1 MGAASPTEKS
11 TPESQPNRIA
21 RRSIGDTG
29 LSVSPIALDG
39 APFGWA
45 SGVGSTTHM
54 LDLFRDSGGN
64 LITTSDHYAGGRS
77 EIMIGSWLRT
87 VSDRSSIV
95 LSTRVG
101 RHPDAPGLT
110 QRSIL
115 RAVESSLERL
125 ETDYIDLLSF
135 DGDQPGARLDEALE
149 AIDRL
154 TREGKV
160 RFLASNGF
168 APARIEEVAR
178 LAAESRYPHFGA
190 IFAEYNLMDR
200 RFYETEVQP
209 MTLALGRGAVVRL
222 PLAAGFLTG
231 NFRTRDD
238 LPNTVMFESAQRHV
252 GRRGTRVLDALA
264 VVAKELDTTRGRAAL
279 AWVLLKP
286 GVAAA
291 TVRAKDSAELQDALG
306 AGEIRLT
313 RQHVALLDRASSF

>member
-1 MGAASPTEKS
+1 MVAASPSENS
-11 TPESQPNRIA
+11 TPKAQSGGA
-21 RRSIGDTG
+21 AWRSIGDTG
-29 LSVSPIALDG
+29 LAVNPIALDG

-87 VSDRSSIV
+87 VSDRSNIV

-125 ETDYIDLLSF
+125 ETDYVDLLSF
-135 DGDQPGARLDEALE
+135 DGDQPEQRLDDALE
-149 AIDRL
+149 AVDRL
-154 TREGKV
+154 IREGKV

-168 APARIEEVAR
+168 ASSRIEEVSR

-190 IFAEYNLMDR
+190 IFVEYNLMDR
-200 RFYETEVQP
+200 RDYETGIQP
-209 MTLALGRGAVVRL
+209 VSLKLGRGTVARL
-222 PLAAGFLTG
+222 PLAAGYLTG
-231 NFRTRDD
+231 NFRSRDD
-238 LPNTVMFESAQRHV
+238 LPQTVMFESAKRHV

-264 VVAKELDTTRGRAAL
+264 VVAKELGTTRGRAAL

-291 TVRAKDSAELQDALG
+291 TVRAKDSAELEDALG
-306 AGEIRLT
+306 AGEVRLT
-313 RQHVALLDRASSF
+313 RQHVALLDRASAY